1 MDMIQSRVHPSPFFL
16 HRNQANTIILI
27 KNKKIR
33 RKIGVSGG
41 GFCTQIHTLAYLP
54 CSIIYTKSVSIQI
67 MSLVGITCQSY
78 LMILT

>member
-16 HRNQANTIILI
+16 HRNQANTII
-27 KNKKIR
+27 KKKC

>member
-16 HRNQANTIILI
+16 HRNQANTIII
-27 KNKKIR
+27 KKKKIG